1 MESELWNFAGAS
13 LTPLLFLLSSK
24 LAKSMA
30 AAILL
35 FAVLL
40 VVIGLCEAKA
50 GASVKRHVSR
60 NFLNDLLYALFYRGG
75 VYTLFVYQP
84 FFNALRPKLAIID
97 LHLLNQL
104 PVYWSLPIYFLITDL
119 FGYWIHRLQH
129 TRFFWPFHS
138 VHHSQQK
145 LTFVTFYRF
154 HFVEDFMANA
164 SAIVPLLLLGAPPK
178 IWLPISF
185 FQWFLPRIQP
195 SELNWSIAPL
205 YPATAEPVFHSPHH
219 SPPPHSLI
227 S

>member
-1 MESELWNFAGAS
+1 ME
-13 LTPLLFLLSSK
+13 LLYRLGT
-24 LAKSMA
+24 SMRSGF
-30 AAILL
+30 LL
-35 FAVLL
+35 FAGLFL
-40 VVIGLCEAKA
+40 VIAFFEALSR
-50 GASVKRHVSR
+50 ASLKRYVSR

-154 HFVEDFMANA
+154 HFVEEFMANA

-178 IWLPISF
+178 VWLPIRF
-185 FQWFLPRIQP
+185 FQWFLQGIQH